1 MNNFQELF
9 DKQSAYFRTNITKTY
24 DWRLEQL
31 DNLERMLQEHE
42 GDFLAALGKDFR
54 TSVGEQVQE
63 WGACFG
69 AIAWARKELA
79 GWMKPLDVQIP
90 KFLADTGH
98 TGKVYR
104 DPFGVALIIGPF
116 NGPVV
121 LLLMPAINALTAG
134 NTVVLKTNV
143 NTPNTSA
150 LIAELVPKFF
160 IPEAMSVVSG
170 SVEEV
175 TQLLKI
181 PFNFIFFTGSTRVGK
196 IIMHAA
202 AENLTPVVLELGG
215 QNPVF
220 IDETANIRDA
230 ARKIVWGATT
240 WGGQFCAS
248 PGYAYVHESVAD
260 HFVDEAKKAI
270 TEMYGEDPKT
280 NPEFS
285 AIINAKAVNRLGAL
299 IDPEKVVAGGDYDEE
314 ARYVA
319 PTLLYPITWEDK
331 VMEDEIFG
339 PILPVLVYSDLKDTI
354 ELLQRKEKP
363 LSTYIFSQNEENIR
377 LVVES
382 LSFGGGAVN
391 QVNIQLF
398 VASMPFGGVGNSGI
412 GSYYGIHGFNTLTHA
427 KSIITSPADQSI
439 EHLFPPF
446 TYQKLDD
453 LKKWGEF

>member
-1 MNNFQELF
+1 M
-9 DKQSAYFRTNITKTY
+9 
-24 DWRLEQL
+24 
-31 DNLERMLQEHE
+31 
-42 GDFLAALGKDFR
+42 
-54 TSVGEQVQE
+54 
-63 WGACFG
+63 
-69 AIAWARKELA
+69 
-79 GWMKPLDVQIP
+79 
-90 KFLADTGH
+90 
-98 TGKVYR
+98 
-104 DPFGVALIIGPF
+104 ALIIGPF